1 MDMQDKEI
9 DQLFRSEFEGFEIE
23 PSPQV
28 WGNITDKL
36 NADKRKKVFFPY
48 LSIAAS
54 ILVVIAV
61 GLYFIPQVKVRT
73 KKPVQIVAAKN
84 NNEPKVII
92 APVVPVKENDLRQ
105 SSEGAIASVTKAN
118 KVHKGSKIRRNNVT
132 TPAEVID
139 KPIEQIAAVIERNN
153 EILKPTV
160 PDIETPLSIK
170 TQITDDMPL
179 VTKPNVLI
187 AQVPQAKVIAAAP
200 TKKRRIS
207 SLGDL
212 INVVVSKVDKR
223 KDKIIEFTN
232 TDDDESTIS
241 GLNLGLIKIK
251 KQD

>member
-9 DQLFRSEFEGFEIE
+9 DQLFRSEFESFEIE

-28 WGNITDKL
+28 WVNITDKL
-36 NADKRKKVFFPY
+36 NAGRRKTVLFPY

-54 ILVVIAV
+54 ILVVVAV
-61 GLYFIPQVKVRT
+61 GLYFIPQVKVRA
-73 KKPVQIVAAKN
+73 KKPVQIATAKN
-84 NNEPKVII
+84 NIAPKAII
-92 APVVPVKENDLRQ
+92 APVAVIKEGGLAKP
-105 SSEGAIASVTKAN
+105 SERVITLAKNAN
-118 KVHKGSKIRRNNVT
+118 KVHKGNNTLRDTVEMINKST
-132 TPAEVID
+132 
-139 KPIEQIAAVIERNN
+139 EQIAAVAERNN

-160 PDIETPLSIK
+160 PDIETPLNIR
-170 TQITDDMPL
+170 TQIEDNVPL
-179 VTKPNVLI
+179 ITRPNVL
-187 AQVPQAKVIAAAP
+187 AVQAPQAKVIAAVPA
-200 TKKRRIS
+200 KRRRIS

-232 TDDDESTIS
+232 TDEDESTIS

>member
-1 MDMQDKEI
+1 MQDKEI

-28 WGNITDKL
+28 WGNIIDKL
-36 NADKRKKVFFPY
+36 NADRRKKAFFPY

-54 ILVVIAV
+54 VLVVIAV

-73 KKPVQIVAAKN
+73 KKPVQIAAAKN

-92 APVVPVKENDLRQ
+92 APAVPVKENDLRKPSQ
-105 SSEGAIASVTKAN
+105 GAIASVIKAN
-118 KVHKGSKIRRNNVT
+118 KVHKGSKIRRDNAT
-132 TPAEVID
+132 KPAEVID

-170 TQITDDMPL
+170 TQITDDVPL
-179 VTKPNVLI
+179 ITRPNVLI

-200 TKKRRIS
+200 AKKRRIS